1 MGRSETKQANADA
14 AAAQK
19 ESAAQAREALT
30 NTEAGVSRYNQLLD
44 QELASD
50 PYKTGGQY
58 EQTFNTQFAAN
69 SAGGQDS
76 LEDYYRNLASRTGT
90 VATPQMVSAAEEASR
105 AGRRDQALNEAKME
119 ENRFDKEN
127 QLQEWGVNA
136 SGLPADVYSRI
147 YGTATGGRDAA
158 LGTEAQTASQ
168 PGFWDQMAGSLVSGA
183 AQVGAGFAGKK

>member
-44 QELASD
+44 QELASH

-90 VATPQMVSAAEEASR
+90 VTTPQMVSAADEAIRHSMKPRWKRTGSTRKTSCNSGASMRRGCRRMCTPAFTARRPAEGTRRWVLRRRRLRSR
-105 AGRRDQALNEAKME
+105 A
-119 ENRFDKEN
+119 
-127 QLQEWGVNA
+127 
-136 SGLPADVYSRI
+136 SGIRW
-147 YGTATGGRDAA
+147 
-158 LGTEAQTASQ
+158 
-168 PGFWDQMAGSLVSGA
+168 PGAW
-183 AQVGAGFAGKK
+183 